1 MPTTF
6 KISRKYSALNQKG
19 GTVVEFAVIASILFV
34 ILFGILEFGL
44 LFLQEHFVAN
54 AAREGVR
61 IGVRANNYNCFYNE
75 ASCPPPKDR
84 VNRKSV
90 VDQEVRNYLSSFYNT
105 SPADIVNIPDP
116 VISGDTKTLSVEVSV
131 PNFYP
136 PILSSLVKLLP
147 GAGFTLPTTISQT
160 ATGDYEDPE
169 EP

>member
-1 MPTTF
+1 MLNSFKKTKYPTF
-6 KISRKYSALNQKG
+6 NQDG
-19 GTVVEFAVIASILFV
+19 AAAVEFAVIASILFI
-34 ILFGILEFGL
+34 ILFAILEFGL

-61 IGVRANNYNCFYNE
+61 IGVRANNYNCFDNE
-75 ASCPPPKDR
+75 GGCPPPAVR
-84 VNRKSV
+84 VNRKAV

-105 SPADIVNIPDP
+105 SPADIVNIPAP
-116 VISGDTKTLSVEVSV
+116 VVSGDSKTLSVEVSV

-136 PILSSLVKLLP
+136 PILSALMNLRP

-160 ATGDYEDPE
+160 ATGEYEDPD